1 MINTAKRQLFLDV
14 GINRDDEGK
23 LCGDANSQIYDI
35 ETLDYTP
42 VPGGIGLMTRVGL
55 LENISG
61 VKGKFKLN

>member
-1 MINTAKRQLFLDV
+1 MINAAKRQLFLDV

-23 LCGDANSQIYDI
+23 LCGDANSQIYDV

-55 LENISG
+55 LENISR
-61 VKGKFKLN
+61 VGKEV